1 MQMKTPDHPRMTGP
15 RFAPAG
21 LLAIVIMAA
30 AFLLPGLVQR
40 ASALHH
46 ASDSPPASCR
56 NEV

>member
-1 MQMKTPDHPRMTGP
+1 MKTPDHPRMTGP

-46 ASDSPPASCR
+46 ASDSPPATCR